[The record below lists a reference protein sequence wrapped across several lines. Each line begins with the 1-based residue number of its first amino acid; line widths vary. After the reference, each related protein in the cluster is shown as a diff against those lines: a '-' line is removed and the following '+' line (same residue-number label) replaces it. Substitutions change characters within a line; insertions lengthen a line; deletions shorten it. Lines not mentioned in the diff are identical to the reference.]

1 MLCFALYLVFPAD
14 KFETGLMKELFD
26 PKGSI
31 LGLNLAPPLL
41 PPLSLYLMSGRGRG
55 IPELFLA
62 SSIRT
67 QPPRSTVSTTTLLTF
82 LHGVFSNLSSN

>member
-41 PPLSLYLMSGRGRG
+41 PSLILSLC
-55 IPELFLA
+55 
-62 SSIRT
+62 T
-67 QPPRSTVSTTTLLTF
+67 
-82 LHGVFSNLSSN
+82 